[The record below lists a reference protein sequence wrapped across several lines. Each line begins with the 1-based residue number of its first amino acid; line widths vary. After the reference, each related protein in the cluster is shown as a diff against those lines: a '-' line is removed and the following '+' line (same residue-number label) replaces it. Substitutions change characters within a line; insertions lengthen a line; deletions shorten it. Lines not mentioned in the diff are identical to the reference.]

1 MTRETLL
8 DIRGISKSYP
18 GVKANED
25 VSFSI
30 GVGEVHALLGENGAG
45 KSTLVKMIYGLV
57 KPDEGTMQLR
67 GAAYAPAEPSEARN
81 LGVAMVFQHFSLF

>member
-30 GVGEVHALLGENGAG
+30 GVGEVHALLG
-45 KSTLVKMIYGLV
+45 KT
-57 KPDEGTMQLR
+57 
-67 GAAYAPAEPSEARN
+67 AR
-81 LGVAMVFQHFSLF
+81 ASPRWSR